1 MTASRFDRERLR
13 PGPGRDEILDLLEA
27 GFEAVDPAVLVKRAL
42 TPAGSMLSVLGEK
55 LPVGERMRSV
65 WVFAVGKAAVPM
77 AGAAGESLGARLAGG
92 IAIAPRGCGG
102 PVKGI
107 EVLEAGHPIPDA
119 SSAAAARSLE
129 RTAIAV
135 RENDLVLCLLSGGG
149 SALLASPPDGVS
161 LDDLARTTRLL
172 LGCGAAIDEVN
183 TVRRHLS
190 TLQGGGLARLLRRA
204 TVRTLILSDVVGSR
218 HESIASGPTVPDPT
232 TFADAMGVLRAHGLL
247 ESVPPAVASH
257 IDRGARG
264 EVGETAKP
272 GERIF
277 ERTRTAVLA
286 DNETFIEAVGLAAK
300 AAGHRVVRLEAP
312 IVGEARS
319 VGRRLGREVVERSRR
334 AGVRTVIVGGGETT
348 VILRGAG
355 RGGRNQELALAA
367 SVEIENQS
375 GVLLASVATDGIDG
389 PTDAAGAVAD
399 GETAT
404 LAGRGGRDPI
414 SALDENDAYPALAA
428 AGDLLFT
435 GPTGTNVA
443 DVFIGLVDPARR
455 GCASTCL
462 GRTSSS

>member
-1 MTASRFDRERLR
+1 MANRFDRERLR
-13 PGPGRDEILDLLEA
+13 PGSGRDEILDLLEA
-27 GFEAVDPAVLVKRAL
+27 GFEAVDPAALVRRAL
-42 TPAGSMLSVLGEK
+42 SPVGSALSVLGEK
-55 LPVGERMRSV
+55 LPVGERKRKRNA

-77 AGAAGESLGARLAGG
+77 AGAAGEVLGARLAGG
-92 IAIAPRGCGG
+92 IAIAPYGYGG
-102 PVKGI
+102 SVEGI
-107 EVLEAGHPIPDA
+107 EILEAGHPIPDA
-119 SSAAAARSLE
+119 NGAAAARLLE

-172 LGCGAAIDEVN
+172 LGCGATIDEVN

-190 TLQGGGLARLLRRA
+190 TLQGGGLALRLRPA
-204 TVRTLILSDVVGSR
+204 TVRTLILSDVVGSS

-232 TFADAMGVLRAHGLL
+232 TFDDAMRVLRAHGLL
-247 ESVPPAVASH
+247 GSVPPAVVTH
-257 IDRGARG
+257 IDRGACG
-264 EVGETAKP
+264 EAEETAKP

-286 DNETFIEAVGLAAK
+286 DNETFVEAVGLAAK
-300 AAGHRVVRLEAP
+300 KAGHRVVRLEAP
-312 IVGEARS
+312 IGGEARS
-319 VGRRLGREVVERSRR
+319 VGRHLGREVVELSRR
-334 AGVRTVIVGGGETT
+334 ADVRTVIVGGGETT

-367 SVEIENQS
+367 SVEIERES
-375 GVLLASVATDGIDG
+375 GILLASLATDGIDG

-399 GETAT
+399 GETAA
-404 LAGRGGRDPI
+404 LARRGGRDPI
-414 SALDENDAYPALAA
+414 TALAENDAYPALDA

-435 GPTGTNVA
+435 GPTWTNVA

-455 GCASTCL
+455 
-462 GRTSSS
+462 